1 MLAMDADTELLVGF
15 KPGDRIGNL
24 CREVRT
30 FLAPMMDNN
39 FGSDLC
45 IEDNDVYEEGFDL
58 RCILSYSDFN
68 HTKLGY
74 SLEIVI
80 STTNSIAWVEELYV
94 EINKYVESDFITRL

>member
-24 CREVRT
+24 CREVST
-30 FLAPMMDNN
+30 FLAPMMDKN

-45 IEDNDVYEEGFDL
+45 TEDNDVYEQGFDF

-80 STTNSIAWVEELYV
+80 STANSIALVEKLYV
-94 EINKYVESDFITRL
+94 EINKYVESDNITRL

>member
-24 CREVRT
+24 CREVST

-45 IEDNDVYEEGFDL
+45 VEDNDVYEEGFDF
-58 RCILSYSDFN
+58 RCVLSYSDFN

-80 STTNSIAWVEELYV
+80 STANSIAWVEELYI
-94 EINKYVESDFITRL
+94 EINKYVESDNITRL